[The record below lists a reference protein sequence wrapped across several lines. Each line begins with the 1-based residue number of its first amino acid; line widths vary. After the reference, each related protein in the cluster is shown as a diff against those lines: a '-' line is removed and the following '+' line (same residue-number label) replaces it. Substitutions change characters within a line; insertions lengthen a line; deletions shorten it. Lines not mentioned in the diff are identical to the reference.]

1 MDTKENRYVSFI
13 GKLSDSLNKVVKHL
27 CLVGMAS
34 MTFVVLLGVVFRYI
48 LRMPLSWTE
57 ELSRYLMI
65 WSASLA
71 ISIGIKEKGHV
82 GLTILVDNAKS
93 RFARTILET
102 AIFFVT
108 LVFLVIM
115 TYYSI
120 LMVIE
125 AKWQISQ
132 GLGIT
137 MVLPTL
143 AIPVAMIIGLV
154 QLIARYILDL
164 SKTGPSNFEREIIDI

>member
-1 MDTKENRYVSFI
+1 
-13 GKLSDSLNKVVKHL
+13 
-27 CLVGMAS
+27 
-34 MTFVVLLGVVFRYI
+34 
-48 LRMPLSWTE
+48 
-57 ELSRYLMI
+57 MI
-65 WSASLA
+65 WAASLA

-82 GLTILVDNAKS
+82 GLTVLIDNAKS
-93 RFARTILET
+93 KTLRVILET

-120 LMVIE
+120 QMVIE

-132 GLGIT
+132 GLGIS

-154 QLIARYILDL
+154 QLVSRYILDL
-164 SKTGPSNFEREIIDI
+164 AKPGSADFEREIIDI

>member
-1 MDTKENRYVSFI
+1 MDTKENEFTSFI
-13 GKLSDSLNKVVKHL
+13 GKLSNSLNKVVTHL
-27 CLVGMAS
+27 CLVTMAS
-34 MTFVVLLGVVFRYI
+34 MTFVVLLGVVFRYV

-71 ISIGIKEKGHV
+71 ISIGIKENGHV
-82 GLTILVDNAKS
+82 GLTVLVDSAKS
-93 RFARTILET
+93 KVIRAILET

-115 TYYSI
+115 IYYSI
-120 LMVIE
+120 QMVIE
-125 AKWQISQ
+125 AKWQFSQ

-143 AIPVAMIIGLV
+143 AIPVSMSIGLV
-154 QLIARYILDL
+154 QLVTRYILDFG
-164 SKTGPSNFEREIIDI
+164 KTGSADFEREIIDI

>member
-1 MDTKENRYVSFI
+1 MDTKENGFI
-13 GKLSDSLNKVVKHL
+13 KLIRSGSDLLNKVVAQL
-27 CLVGMAS
+27 CLVSMAG
-34 MTFVVLLGVVFRYI
+34 MTFVVLLGVVFRYV

-65 WSASLA
+65 WAASLA
-71 ISIGIKEKGHV
+71 ISLGIKENSHV
-82 GLTILVDNAKS
+82 GLTILIDAAKS
-93 RFARTILET
+93 KVVRVILES

-143 AIPVAMIIGLV
+143 AIPVSMIIGLV
-154 QLIARYILDL
+154 QLVSRYILDL
-164 SKTGPSNFEREIIDI
+164 GKSGNANFEREIIDI